1 VPAEATVALL
11 RVAQEALVNAAK
23 HGAGKPV
30 TVRLEFAAD
39 QVRLIVR
46 NEVDAGSPRTGEPST
61 GELSTV
67 NAGYGLTGM
76 RERLRLLGGT
86 LAAGGEGGRWVV
98 TAQVPLPTSN

>member
-1 VPAEATVALL
+1 MPAEATVALL

-30 TVRLEFAAD
+30 TVRLDFDAAW
-39 QVRLIVR
+39 VRLTVR
-46 NEVDAGSPRTGEPST
+46 NEVDAVAAPRAV
-61 GELSTV
+61 ELSTV

-86 LAAGGEGGRWVV
+86 LEAGREGTGWVV
-98 TAQVPLPTSN
+98 TAQVPLSAAN